1 MQHIKIDLLNLT
13 YLIPLLNKYQ
23 LLTRDDN
30 YELLNTA
37 NSPEQR
43 ANLLLYLILPSK
55 GPNAYKLFIK
65 CLKEEKESR
74 GHRELAR
81 MLTGSLI

>member
-1 MQHIKIDLLNLT
+1 MQRIKINLLNLT
-13 YLIPLLNKYQ
+13 YLVPILNKYQ
-23 LLTRDDN
+23 LLTRDEN

-37 NSPEQR
+37 TSPEQR
-43 ANLLLYLILPSK
+43 ANSLLYLILPNK

-65 CLKEEKESR
+65 CLKEETESR

-81 MLTGSLI
+81 MFV